1 MAEEAP
7 VPSEIP
13 VDNTE
18 IYLGDCLD
26 LIPRLP
32 DSSIDIVVT
41 SPPYWGQRES
51 AGTGTEADPRE
62 YLAFLQKVFETIHPK
77 LKDEGIIWINMGD
90 SYNTPVNW
98 GKKDYKYSS
107 LGPDRN
113 GFKPENAAYTKPR
126 YQRKAFIDPEVGWLT
141 YGNLLMLPQRLIVSL
156 TGSKYLFRGEI
167 VWVKKNPM
175 PEGRC
180 RRPHR
185 KHEPIYLI
193 AKDEKH
199 QFRTSPP
206 VPSVWNFANE
216 HIEGVQHRSRFPI
229 ELPKRCIEAYG
240 RTGDNVVVLDPFS
253 GSGSTGLAAKELG
266 CQYIGFEIDKLQ
278 AEASRERLSQT
289 VQIKQLMLDEEA

>member
-1 MAEEAP
+1 MTQEAS
-7 VPSEIP
+7 VQGIIP

-18 IYLGDCLD
+18 VYSGDCLA

-51 AGTGTEADPRE
+51 AGTGTESDPRD
-62 YLAFLQKVFETIHPK
+62 YLVFLQETFESIHPK
-77 LKDEGIIWINMGD
+77 LKREGIIWINMGD

-98 GKKDYKYSS
+98 GEKDYKYSS
-107 LGPDRN
+107 LGPDGN

-126 YQRKAFIDPEVGWLT
+126 HQRKAFIDQGVGWLT
-141 YGNLLMLPQRLIVSL
+141 YGNLLMLPQRLVVNL
-156 TGSKYLFRGEI
+156 TESKYLFRGEI
-167 VWVKKNPM
+167 IWAKKNAM

-185 KHEPIYLI
+185 KHEPIYLL

-206 VPSVWNFANE
+206 VPSVWNFSNE
-216 HIEGVQHRSRFPI
+216 HIEGVQHRSRFPSNF
-229 ELPKRCIEAYG
+229 PGVA
-240 RTGDNVVVLDPFS
+240 
-253 GSGSTGLAAKELG
+253 
-266 CQYIGFEIDKLQ
+266 
-278 AEASRERLSQT
+278 
-289 VQIKQLMLDEEA
+289 